1 MGVAT
6 KLGLY
11 VMGLVV
17 VFAAMFGV
25 GSLVGPVLP
34 EDAPKHSVEQN
45 HESADNQSEH

>member
-11 VMGLVV
+11 LMGLVV

-34 EDAPKHSVEQN
+34 EDAPEHSVERSQEGAD
-45 HESADNQSEH
+45 HESGR

>member
-34 EDAPKHSVEQN
+34 EDAPKHSVEQS
-45 HESADNQSEH
+45 HESVDNESDH

>member
-1 MGVAT
+1 MGVIT

-11 VMGLVV
+11 VTGLVV

-45 HESADNQSEH
+45 HEGADDESGH